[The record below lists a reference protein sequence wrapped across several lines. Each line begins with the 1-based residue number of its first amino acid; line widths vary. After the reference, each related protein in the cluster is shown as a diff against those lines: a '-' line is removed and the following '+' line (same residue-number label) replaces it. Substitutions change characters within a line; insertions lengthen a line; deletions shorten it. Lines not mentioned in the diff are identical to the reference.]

1 VALSFG
7 VTPDLITMAKALTNG
22 AQPMGAV
29 AVRDDVYRTIIEA
42 APEGLPEFFHGYT
55 YSAHPAACAAGLA
68 TLDIY
73 RKEQLFAKGRDLSGY
88 FLDEMFALGDL
99 PAVADVRGF
108 GMLAGVEVK
117 PGKAAGV
124 RGNELQAKLY
134 DRGLHVKT
142 TGDVAIL
149 APAFIATQADIDAMA
164 GMLREAIAEF

>member
-1 VALSFG
+1 
-7 VTPDLITMAKALTNG
+7 
-22 AQPMGAV
+22 
-29 AVRDDVYRTIIEA
+29 
-42 APEGLPEFFHGYT
+42 
-55 YSAHPAACAAGLA
+55 
-68 TLDIY
+68 
-73 RKEQLFAKGRDLSGY
+73 
-88 FLDEMFALGDL
+88 MFALGDL

-142 TGDVAIL
+142 TGDVAII